1 MGGYDRIRG
10 INLGIEVEGDF
21 ATIADAEEQADR
33 LYGARYPDSTSHAHA
48 DAHALPSGCAN
59 SIPS

>member
-1 MGGYDRIRG
+1 MRG
-10 INLGIEVEGDF
+10 VNIGIEVEGDF

-48 DAHALPSGCAN
+48 DLTPLLDKR
-59 SIPS
+59 PYLKR